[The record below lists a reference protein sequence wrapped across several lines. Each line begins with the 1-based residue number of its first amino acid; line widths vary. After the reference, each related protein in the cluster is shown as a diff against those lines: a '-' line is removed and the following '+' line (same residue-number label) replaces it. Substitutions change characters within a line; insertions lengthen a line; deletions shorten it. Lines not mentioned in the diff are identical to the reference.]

1 MAWPPEGWTRASEP
15 CLVGERRCYRVR
27 APSSTGIAPTASVAG
42 AGGLRLRCLP
52 QRREQSR
59 VAEERAAASAEQ
71 IVAALLA
78 AAGLAPSPDEVA
90 AMVCGYPAL
99 RAGLD
104 SLYLPEADG
113 EQPLP
118 SWLLRRPAPR

>member
-1 MAWPPEGWTRASEP
+1 
-15 CLVGERRCYRVR
+15 
-27 APSSTGIAPTASVAG
+27 VAD
-42 AGGLRLRCLP
+42 
-52 QRREQSR
+52 
-59 VAEERAAASAEQ
+59 ERAAASAEQ

-90 AMVCGYPAL
+90 AMVRGYPAL

-104 SLYLPEADG
+104 SLYLPEADA

-118 SWLLRRPAPR
+118 AWLLRGPAPR